1 MAGIKVSKGA
11 RNILVFFTVYFGLI
25 FAIIH
30 FETSY
35 QQAHPEDPDIQ
46 GYNIVDNFLEGVWY
60 TTVTIA
66 AVGYGDYVPISPEGK
81 VIGYLYVLASIG
93 LYGYFIA
100 QLSNYVQT
108 RNENRK
114 MGFNGTKFKDHTI
127 IIGWDHYARLVAD
140 QLISVGGK
148 VAIITPNKADIE
160 LIREHFS
167 SKSDQLYVL
176 YSEYDNYDLIK
187 KANPKGSK
195 VVFVNT
201 GNDSDKLVT
210 ILNMKKLWRSA
221 NFIANIDNADLKDT
235 FKTAGVTHPLS
246 KHDLSSKLMA
256 SYIFEPDV
264 ATLAEELMTVADNDD
279 DHDIKEYIV
288 VDENDYLGQNYNDA
302 FFDIK
307 KKYNSILLGISKE
320 KGNGKR
326 ELIKNPDHEVRI
338 EKGDFLVI
346 ITNGKNTPGINKA
359 FATEEG
365 V

>member
-1 MAGIKVSKGA
+1 MAKIKLSKA
-11 RNILVFFTVYFGLI
+11 SRNIIIFFSIYFGLI
-25 FAIIH
+25 FALIH
-30 FETSY
+30 FETGY
-35 QQAHPEDPDIQ
+35 QATHPNDEFIQ
-46 GYNIVDNFLEGVWY
+46 GYNIVDNFFEGIWY

-66 AVGYGDYVPISPEGK
+66 AVGYGDYVPLSPEGK
-81 VIGYLYVLASIG
+81 VIGYIYVLASIG

-108 RNENRK
+108 RNENKK

-127 IIGWDHYARLVAD
+127 IMGWDHYARLVAD
-140 QLISVGGK
+140 QLVSIGGK
-148 VAIITPNKADIE
+148 VAIITPSKADIE

-167 SKSDQLYVL
+167 SYSNQVYVL
-176 YSEYDNYDLIK
+176 YSEYDNYDLLK
-187 KANPKGSK
+187 KANPRASK
-195 VVFVNT
+195 TIFVNT

-210 ILNMKKLWRSA
+210 ILNLRKLWRSA
-221 NFIANIDNADLKDT
+221 SFIANIDNADLKDT
-235 FKTAGVTHPLS
+235 FKSAGVTHPLS

-288 VDENDYLGQNYNDA
+288 VNENKYLNHKYDDA

-307 KKYNSILLGISKE
+307 RKYNSILLGISKE

-326 ELIKNPDHEVRI
+326 KLIKNPDKEVII

-346 ITNGKNTPGINKA
+346 ITNGKNTPGINEA